1 MRLVVG
7 LSYPWL
13 LPFFLL
19 KDNKTSHQNGLSLN
33 DVNNIIEK
41 RCITM
46 NGKDLLLRFIL
57 GGAAV
62 AISYLVTVVSPWE
75 ILAGIFAAFPAVMI
89 TAVLMVGLSSGSKNA
104 ANVARGSVYGMIG
117 CVVCVATV
125 WTSLTITN
133 KWGFSIILGLTI
145 LVSKL
150 GFYFICKRKI
160 KWIHVQT
167 PIKSKARIRT
177 TS

>member
-1 MRLVVG
+1 
-7 LSYPWL
+7 
-13 LPFFLL
+13 
-19 KDNKTSHQNGLSLN
+19 
-33 DVNNIIEK
+33 
-41 RCITM
+41 M

-75 ILAGIFAAFPAVMI
+75 ILGGIFAAFPAVMI

-125 WTSLTITN
+125 LTQLTN
-133 KWGFSIILGLTI
+133 
-145 LVSKL
+145 
-150 GFYFICKRKI
+150 
-160 KWIHVQT
+160 
-167 PIKSKARIRT
+167 
-177 TS
+177 

>member
-1 MRLVVG
+1 
-7 LSYPWL
+7 
-13 LPFFLL
+13 
-19 KDNKTSHQNGLSLN
+19 
-33 DVNNIIEK
+33 
-41 RCITM
+41 M

-133 KWGFSIILGLTI
+133 KWGFSIVLGLTFWLASSVVI
-145 LVSKL
+145 SSVREKL
-150 GFYFICKRKI
+150 NGFTIKR
-160 KWIHVQT
+160 Q
-167 PIKSKARIRT
+167 SKAKLEPVQQGRKK
-177 TS
+177 SVS

>member
-1 MRLVVG
+1 
-7 LSYPWL
+7 
-13 LPFFLL
+13 
-19 KDNKTSHQNGLSLN
+19 
-33 DVNNIIEK
+33 
-41 RCITM
+41 M

-133 KWGFSIILGLTI
+133 KWGFSIILGL
-145 LVSKL
+145 LLWLASSV
-150 GFYFICKRKI
+150 FISSCKRKI

>member
-1 MRLVVG
+1 MTLV
-7 LSYPWL
+7 S
-13 LPFFLL
+13 
-19 KDNKTSHQNGLSLN
+19 N

-133 KWGFSIILGLTI
+133 KWGFSIILGLLLWLASSVIISSVREKLNGFTI
-145 LVSKL
+145 
-150 GFYFICKRKI
+150 KR
-160 KWIHVQT
+160 Q
-167 PIKSKARIRT
+167 SKAKLESVQQARKR
-177 TS
+177 SVS

>member
-1 MRLVVG
+1 MALV
-7 LSYPWL
+7 S
-13 LPFFLL
+13 
-19 KDNKTSHQNGLSLN
+19 N

-133 KWGFSIILGLTI
+133 KWGFSIILGLLLWLASSVIISSVREKLNGFTI
-145 LVSKL
+145 
-150 GFYFICKRKI
+150 KR
-160 KWIHVQT
+160 Q
-167 PIKSKARIRT
+167 SKAKLESVQQARKSLSHNDILNR
-177 TS
+177 

>member
-1 MRLVVG
+1 
-7 LSYPWL
+7 
-13 LPFFLL
+13 
-19 KDNKTSHQNGLSLN
+19 
-33 DVNNIIEK
+33 
-41 RCITM
+41 M

-133 KWGFSIILGLTI
+133 KWGFSIILGLLLWLASSVTI
-145 LVSKL
+145 SYVREKLNGFTIKRLSKAKL
-150 GFYFICKRKI
+150 EPVQGEERVCLIMLFLCLCQK
-160 KWIHVQT
+160 KWIN
-167 PIKSKARIRT
+167 IDK
-177 TS
+177 

>member
-1 MRLVVG
+1 MALV
-7 LSYPWL
+7 
-13 LPFFLL
+13 
-19 KDNKTSHQNGLSLN
+19 LN

-133 KWGFSIILGLTI
+133 KWGFSIILGLLLWLASSVFI
-145 LVSKL
+145 SSVREKL
-150 GFYFICKRKI
+150 NGFTFKR
-160 KWIHVQT
+160 Q
-167 PIKSKARIRT
+167 SKAKLESVQQARKK
-177 TS
+177 SVS

>member
-1 MRLVVG
+1 MALV
-7 LSYPWL
+7 S
-13 LPFFLL
+13 
-19 KDNKTSHQNGLSLN
+19 N

-133 KWGFSIILGLTI
+133 KWGFSIILGLLLWLASSVIISSVREKLNGFTI
-145 LVSKL
+145 
-150 GFYFICKRKI
+150 KR
-160 KWIHVQT
+160 Q
-167 PIKSKARIRT
+167 SKAKLESVQQARKR
-177 TS
+177 SVS

>member
-1 MRLVVG
+1 
-7 LSYPWL
+7 
-13 LPFFLL
+13 
-19 KDNKTSHQNGLSLN
+19 
-33 DVNNIIEK
+33 
-41 RCITM
+41 M

-133 KWGFSIILGLTI
+133 KWGFSIILGLLLWLASSVFI
-145 LVSKL
+145 SYVREKL
-150 GFYFICKRKI
+150 NGFTFKR
-160 KWIHVQT
+160 Q
-167 PIKSKARIRT
+167 SKAKLESVQQARKK
-177 TS
+177 SVS

>member
-1 MRLVVG
+1 MALV
-7 LSYPWL
+7 S
-13 LPFFLL
+13 
-19 KDNKTSHQNGLSLN
+19 N

-62 AISYLVTVVSPWE
+62 AISYLVAVVSPWE

-133 KWGFSIILGLTI
+133 KWGFSIILGLLLWLASSVIISSVREKLNGFTFKRQ
-145 LVSKL
+145 SKAKL
-150 GFYFICKRKI
+150 G
-160 KWIHVQT
+160 
-167 PIKSKARIRT
+167 KSLSHNDILNR
-177 TS
+177 

>member
-1 MRLVVG
+1 
-7 LSYPWL
+7 
-13 LPFFLL
+13 
-19 KDNKTSHQNGLSLN
+19 
-33 DVNNIIEK
+33 
-41 RCITM
+41 M

-133 KWGFSIILGLTI
+133 KWGFSIILGPLLWLASSVIISSVREKLNGFTI
-145 LVSKL
+145 
-150 GFYFICKRKI
+150 KR
-160 KWIHVQT
+160 Q
-167 PIKSKARIRT
+167 SKAKLESVQQARKR
-177 TS
+177 SVS

>member
-1 MRLVVG
+1 
-7 LSYPWL
+7 
-13 LPFFLL
+13 
-19 KDNKTSHQNGLSLN
+19 
-33 DVNNIIEK
+33 
-41 RCITM
+41 M

-133 KWGFSIILGLTI
+133 KWGFSIILGLLLWLASSVI
-145 LVSKL
+145 ISSVREKL
-150 GFYFICKRKI
+150 NGFTFKR
-160 KWIHVQT
+160 Q
-167 PIKSKARIRT
+167 SKAKLESVQQARKE
-177 TS
+177 SVS